1 MSSFLL
7 AMQFL
12 TILPLGAKKFSS
24 DKLAWALI
32 YFPIV
37 GLFLGA
43 ILAGLNIC
51 LSYLGISSLAVN
63 IILVIALVILTR
75 GIHLDG
81 LADTADAFLSA
92 KGKKETLEIMRDPHI
107 GVMGALSLI
116 SIILLKIGLLSSV
129 STAVKPAALM
139 LMCILGRWSAV
150 LSIFLFPYARQEGKA
165 KLFIEG
171 MSLKIFI
178 ISSIVVIICAFI
190 ALNIAGLV
198 LLLIISGSTY
208 IIGRFICKKIDGVTG
223 DTLGAVI
230 ELTEVITLLIICI
243 GGGAMKGGSL
253 EALVFRY

>member
-7 AMQFL
+7 AIQFL
-12 TILPLGAKKFSS
+12 TILPLGEKKFSP

-51 LSYLGISSLAVN
+51 LSSLGISALAAN
-63 IILVIALVILTR
+63 IILVIALAILTR

-92 KGKKETLEIMRDPHI
+92 KGKNEMLEIMHGPHI
-107 GVMGALSLI
+107 GVMGVLSLI

-129 STAVKPAALM
+129 GTAIKPGIIM

-150 LSIFLFPYARQEGKA
+150 LSSYLFPYARQEGKA
-165 KLFIEG
+165 KVFIEG
-171 MSLKIFI
+171 MTLKIFI
-178 ISSIVVIICAFI
+178 ISSIMVILCAYI

-198 LLLIISGSTY
+198 VLLIISGFTY
-208 IIGRFICKKIDGVTG
+208 LIGSFICKKIDGVTG

-230 ELTEVITLLIICI
+230 ELAEVMTLLVVCI
-243 GGGAMKGGSL
+243 GQGAING
-253 EALVFRY
+253 

>member
-7 AMQFL
+7 AIQFL
-12 TILPLGAKKFSS
+12 TILPLGAKKFSQAN
-24 DKLAWALI
+24 LARALI
-32 YFPIV
+32 YFPVV

-51 LSYLGISSLAVN
+51 LSSLGISALAVN
-63 IILVIALVILTR
+63 IILVIVLVMLTR

-92 KGKKETLEIMRDPHI
+92 KGKKEMLEIMRDPHI
-107 GVMGALSLI
+107 GVMGVLSLI

-129 STAVKPAALM
+129 GAAVKPSALM

-150 LSIFLFPYARQEGKA
+150 LSIYSFPYARQEGKA

-171 MSLKIFI
+171 MTLKIFI
-178 ISSIVVIICAFI
+178 ISSIMVILCAYI

-198 LLLIISGSTY
+198 VLLIISGCAY
-208 IIGRFICKKIDGVTG
+208 IIGRFICKKIDGMTG

-230 ELTEVITLLIICI
+230 ELTEVITLFVVCI
-243 GGGAMKGGSL
+243 GQGVING
-253 EALVFRY
+253 

>member
-7 AMQFL
+7 AIQFL
-12 TILPLGAKKFSS
+12 TILPLGEKKFSPE
-24 DKLAWALI
+24 KLAWALI

-51 LSYLGISSLAVN
+51 LSSLGISALAVN

-81 LADTADAFLSA
+81 LADTTDAFLSG
-92 KGKKETLEIMRDPHI
+92 KGKEETLEIMRDPHI

-116 SIILLKIGLLSSV
+116 SILILKIGLLSSV
-129 STAVKPAALM
+129 SAAVKPAALM
-139 LMCILGRWSAV
+139 LMCISGRWSAV
-150 LSIFLFPYARQEGKA
+150 LSIYLFPYARQEGKA
-165 KLFIEG
+165 KVFIEG

-178 ISSIVVIICAFI
+178 ISAIIVIICAAI
-190 ALNIAGLV
+190 VLNIAGLV
-198 LLLIISGSTY
+198 VLLIVSGCAY
-208 IIGRFICKKIDGVTG
+208 IIGRFICSKIEGVTG

-243 GGGAMKGGSL
+243 GQGVVNG
-253 EALVFRY
+253 

>member
-7 AMQFL
+7 AIQFL
-12 TILPLGAKKFSS
+12 TILPLGTKKFSPA
-24 DKLAWALI
+24 KLAGALI
-32 YFPIV
+32 YFPVV

-51 LSYLGISSLAVN
+51 LSALGIFSLAVN
-63 IILVIALVILTR
+63 IILVIALVMLTR

-92 KGKKETLEIMRDPHI
+92 RGKNEMLEIMRDPHI

-116 SIILLKIGLLSSV
+116 SVLLLKIGLLSSV
-129 STAVKPAALM
+129 SVAVKPAALM

-150 LSIFLFPYARQEGKA
+150 LSSYLFPYARQEGKA
-165 KLFIEG
+165 KVFVEG
-171 MSLKIFI
+171 MTLKIFI
-178 ISSIVVIICAFI
+178 ISSIMVIICAYI

-198 LLLIISGSTY
+198 VLLIISGCTY
-208 IIGRFICKKIDGVTG
+208 IIGRFIYKKIDGVTG

-230 ELTEVITLLIICI
+230 ELAEVITLLIICI
-243 GGGAMKGGSL
+243 GQGAMKGGFL